1 MTYGT
6 IISFR
11 PFREISSRTH
21 WRQDGQKSPMA
32 LRIWN
37 PIQEEQTPIAFS
49 FMLCL
54 SVGLAVLSL
63 GAFHAYLLLTSQTT
77 IEFHGNCANK
87 RRAKQRKTRWRNPYD
102 LGLLRNFQQVYGP
115 RHPILAMMIPSLRE
129 PEFLPIP
136 IPGERGRRHPK
147 SNKGAFEEGKVL
159 LTTGPNRS
167 SNVV

>member
-1 MTYGT
+1 MAYGT

-21 WRQDGQKSPMA
+21 WKQDGYNPPISLK
-32 LRIWN
+32 IWK
-37 PIQEEQTPIAFS
+37 PTQDEQTPIAFS

-87 RRAKQRKTRWRNPYD
+87 KRAKRTKTRWRNPYD
-102 LGLLRNFQQVYGP
+102 LGLLRNFQQVYGSK
-115 RHPILAMMIPSLRE
+115 HPILAMMIPSLRE

-136 IPGERGRRHPK
+136 IPGDRGRRHAK
-147 SNKGAFEEGKVL
+147 NKEKACEEDKMML
-159 LTTGPNRS
+159 KNGPNRS
-167 SNVV
+167 SNIV